1 MSNKKI
7 SGLFII
13 LAVFFVF
20 FLQSAMALSED
31 FSVAVQKNEIG
42 ACSCGLTADSYTI
55 RNTGSVTSTYEI
67 TKSGTGAQYST
78 LSESFFSL
86 EPGQSKDIINYFNL
100 PCGILG
106 SYNEIINVKTIFGLS
121 KSFEQ
126 KINVGRCAN
135 FEIIPL
141 QSMQSACPCSPVKY
155 DINIK
160 NTGSYDEV
168 FDLNISA
175 YAEYAALGENSV
187 VVRPN
192 ENKTVA
198 VYFNL
203 PCAIHGEKD
212 LSIGITA
219 ERSKYLAN
227 VPLKLDIRDCYD
239 YSLNSNS
246 QFTLCEGELASTP
259 VEIRNNAEFS
269 NEYVLGTNAGFAK
282 IFNNSIS
289 LAPNQ
294 TGYVNLE
301 VDGSKVY
308 AGNYSFKITSNAAR
322 GELQKE
328 IACSLNVE
336 RCRDFMLKIIAPKTS
351 LIASK
356 SYDYEI
362 EIDNL
367 GTRPGNFNINVEGP
381 EWLVLEKNRTSLAAG
396 QNGKVLLRANIPAD
410 FEGSAYARIIVNE
423 DWISDSKKIT
433 ISPISVDSA
442 YLAEIKPL
450 TNAVK
455 YDLSDINVSI
465 ENKGVEPATYRL
477 SLEGPEWMRLSQN
490 AVTLAPGE
498 NAVVPIQTS
507 PTNETPEGRYQAT
520 VIASVAEAG
529 IGYSST
535 FNVKLF
541 TMPWHQKLYYL
552 IAPFFIAYWLYIVI
566 VLAAIVVL
574 VILIILLKKLAK
586 RMKESRQ
593 KRKEMEA
600 QAVKIVEEPAV
611 AKYQPSFQPFATP
624 TIIPESVPK
633 MEIPEIR
640 EKREI
645 NWRRFFSIL
654 FLIIVVAGVIS
665 LAVLNWPAIAGFFAG
680 MANQTQQPAET
691 PKTDLFAPEL
701 TINRST
707 GIEGEGNVVYI
718 REDGLLDI
726 PVTIKN
732 NAPAKVIYTIKN
744 DNSSWIRTDK
754 GILSL
759 DINGSD
765 TLHLLVN
772 TTPDLPDGTYEI
784 SLGLNINEQD
794 LKYSEKIALKIQRE
808 KPLWVKYL
816 PYLIAGV
823 ALAILLVIILALTR
837 KSGFDVKKERPK
849 IEVFRT
855 RERGNF
861 WRILGKIILIIVII
875 AVVAGAVYYVSHL
888 PEEEEQQYEGSLDLG
903 SQENQT
909 IGIKLGMND
918 RVIIPFIF
926 SNGFDKTARY
936 EIDSSADW
944 IEATDDK
951 FRLDPGETNY
961 VNITAFPGKNAAE
974 GMYNSTIM
982 VYVDSENI
990 RYEKTIVFQLK
1001 DRSLGKTLMENKF
1014 FVIGIAIVIVG
1025 LLLLLVFKKRKEE
1038 KRQFLAEIKQEIE
1051 MEKQKRVVAAPKTK
1065 IKVPRKRK

>member
-442 YLAEIKPL
+442 YLA
-450 TNAVK
+450 
-455 YDLSDINVSI
+455 DF
-465 ENKGVEPATYRL
+465 
-477 SLEGPEWMRLSQN
+477 
-490 AVTLAPGE
+490 
-498 NAVVPIQTS
+498 
-507 PTNETPEGRYQAT
+507 TP
-520 VIASVAEAG
+520 
-529 IGYSST
+529 
-535 FNVKLF
+535 
-541 TMPWHQKLYYL
+541 
-552 IAPFFIAYWLYIVI
+552 
-566 VLAAIVVL
+566 
-574 VILIILLKKLAK
+574 
-586 RMKESRQ
+586 
-593 KRKEMEA
+593 
-600 QAVKIVEEPAV
+600 
-611 AKYQPSFQPFATP
+611 
-624 TIIPESVPK
+624 
-633 MEIPEIR
+633 
-640 EKREI
+640 
-645 NWRRFFSIL
+645 
-654 FLIIVVAGVIS
+654 
-665 LAVLNWPAIAGFFAG
+665 
-680 MANQTQQPAET
+680 
-691 PKTDLFAPEL
+691 
-701 TINRST
+701 
-707 GIEGEGNVVYI
+707 
-718 REDGLLDI
+718 
-726 PVTIKN
+726 
-732 NAPAKVIYTIKN
+732 
-744 DNSSWIRTDK
+744 
-754 GILSL
+754 
-759 DINGSD
+759 
-765 TLHLLVN
+765 
-772 TTPDLPDGTYEI
+772 
-784 SLGLNINEQD
+784 
-794 LKYSEKIALKIQRE
+794 
-808 KPLWVKYL
+808 
-816 PYLIAGV
+816 
-823 ALAILLVIILALTR
+823 
-837 KSGFDVKKERPK
+837 
-849 IEVFRT
+849 
-855 RERGNF
+855 
-861 WRILGKIILIIVII
+861 
-875 AVVAGAVYYVSHL
+875 
-888 PEEEEQQYEGSLDLG
+888 
-903 SQENQT
+903 
-909 IGIKLGMND
+909 
-918 RVIIPFIF
+918 
-926 SNGFDKTARY
+926 
-936 EIDSSADW
+936 
-944 IEATDDK
+944 
-951 FRLDPGETNY
+951 
-961 VNITAFPGKNAAE
+961 
-974 GMYNSTIM
+974 
-982 VYVDSENI
+982 
-990 RYEKTIVFQLK
+990 
-1001 DRSLGKTLMENKF
+1001 
-1014 FVIGIAIVIVG
+1014 
-1025 LLLLLVFKKRKEE
+1025 
-1038 KRQFLAEIKQEIE
+1038 
-1051 MEKQKRVVAAPKTK
+1051 
-1065 IKVPRKRK
+1065 